1 MIRNGLLETLRS
13 ENEEDFEDEIWF
25 EVFPCILKK
34 RDALDSFILLFF
46 TKKVNTV
53 IFIERG

>member
-1 MIRNGLLETLRS
+1 MTRNSLLETLRS

-34 RDALDSFILLFF
+34 MDALDSFILLFF